1 MINFQDIVTSVSTGK
16 LSPGRIGYYVKRLAA
31 ETATRRI
38 ASIFIIGL
46 LVFQI
51 FTFLAPPKPSFAASP
66 GFDLISGA
74 PFSKDSLIQAVA
86 SNRDGIQQVF
96 DRLGII
102 SRNPDGSYN
111 FSKMQNAPVGP
122 CAAEGDNWIS
132 MGRSQDGAGSSVQ
145 WQEGIWVGSSI
156 NRWGN
161 AYTNDGN
168 CIQALR
174 GLGDKVYVSDGGPG
188 IPAGWYEWGVLLDC
202 GNIILKP
209 TSPPPN
215 PKSFSCQSVNISAST
230 VIVGQPVVVAGYAH
244 GENVS
249 QAERVD
255 MVYGSY
261 KDGNLITTQSS
272 AGVGPPDGNNNF
284 IDDSGKSFTFN
295 DPGTYQIALVVFY
308 DVDGTKY
315 FASGSGNGECKRTI
329 TVNPRPEPH
338 TLICGGLDM
347 VNTDNNFTYQAP
359 YTPLIKGTAL
369 QQGDSGPE
377 VYAKRFQYLLLKEVP
392 EGTTG
397 PVVRHAG
404 KTYQEINAN
413 NRITHAYPTQNT
425 RVDPLATAPNPAAFA
440 ATQFTQNS
448 AGSFLILLRVSSENS
463 GDNFAPDRQSCA
475 VPFVV
480 TPQPKDITCVD
491 LTASPLTGDTV
502 PVEVTF
508 NAKGGALNTTIK
520 EYQFDFGDG
529 NKQTVTSGKFA
540 ETLKHTYQNGGKYT
554 AKVTVVGTDPG
565 VTSSKPSCTVQ
576 LKFEQHVFRKTVK
589 NLTILTQDGKPT
601 DANGAT
607 ARPGDKLTYTIGIA
621 NIGTAPIKDYVFK
634 DDISDISLY
643 ADVIDKGGAEL
654 SVESTHVLLTWPAV
668 DIPVTTDPNN
678 PTYVTKSFTVQ
689 VKDPVPTNAQK
700 PTDNK
705 NYDCQM
711 EDQFEGNIVITP
723 ISVNPAKRL
732 ECVVAPLP
740 QTGAAASLI
749 VMGLLAALSVF
760 LLLRNRLMKREL
772 DLLETLN
779 EGAKS

>member
-46 LVFQI
+46 LIFQI
-51 FTFLAPPKPSFAASP
+51 FTFLAPPKPSYAWSP
-66 GFDLISGA
+66 TDLVGTPSNGGPFTKDRLISIVWDQNLEG
-74 PFSKDSLIQAVA
+74 V
-86 SNRDGIQQVF
+86 NQVF
-96 DRLGII
+96 GRLGLTREKLQSAGI
-102 SRNPDGSYN
+102 GSAC
-111 FSKMQNAPVGP
+111 KGQG
-122 CAAEGDNWIS
+122 WLS
-132 MGRSQDGAGSSVQ
+132 MGRQPSGAAGEVE
-145 WQEGIWVGSSI
+145 WQPNIWLGPAEA
-156 NRWGN
+156 RWGQ
-161 AYTNDGN
+161 N
-168 CIQALR
+168 CFYDVLTIP
-174 GLGDKVYVSDGGPG
+174 GDKIRDSATGQ
-188 IPAGWYEWGVLLDC
+188 WYEWGVLLDC
-202 GNIILKP
+202 GNIILR
-209 TSPPPN
+209 TTEPPPN
-215 PKSFSCQSVNISAST
+215 PKSFSCSSVGISATS
-230 VIVGQPVVVAGYAH
+230 VIVGDRVKVTGVAH

-249 QAERVD
+249 QGERVD
-255 MVYGSY
+255 MVYGAY
-261 KDGNLITTQSS
+261 RGGTTDRVGDFESS
-272 AGVGPPDGNNNF
+272 AGVGPPDGNGNF
-284 IDDSGKSFTFN
+284 NDDSNKGFTFN
-295 DPGTYQIALVVFY
+295 DPGTYDIALVVFY

-315 FASGSGNGECKRTI
+315 FAAGSGADGCKKTI
-329 TVNPRPEPH
+329 TVNPRPEPR
-338 TLICGGLDM
+338 TLVCAQLDM
-347 VNTDNNFTYQAP
+347 VNTDGNFTYQAP
-359 YTPLIKGTAL
+359 HTPLIQGEAS
-369 QQGDSGPE
+369 QQGDTGPE
-377 VYAKRFQYLLLKEVP
+377 VYAKRFLYLLLKEVP
-392 EGTTG
+392 SGG
-397 PVVRHAG
+397 SVQHGG
-404 KTYQEINAN
+404 KQYIEINAN
-413 NRITHAYPTQNT
+413 NRILHSYPTQNT

-440 ATQFTQNS
+440 ATQFAQTS
-448 AGSFLILLRVSSENS
+448 AGSFLILMRVSSENS
-463 GDNFAPDRQSCA
+463 GENNFAPDRDSCA

-508 NAKGGALNTTIK
+508 NARGGAQNTTIK

-621 NIGTAPIKDYVFK
+621 NIGTAPIKGYVFE
-634 DDISDISLY
+634 DNIADIILY
-643 ADVIDKGGAEL
+643 ADVVDKGGAEFKQGSNGTIL
-654 SVESTHVLLTWPAV
+654 VWPAT

-689 VKDPVPTNAQK
+689 VKDPVPTTAQK
-700 PTDNK
+700 PTDDK

-711 EDQFEGNIVITP
+711 EDRFEGNLVVTP
-723 ISVNPAKRL
+723 ISVTPAKRL

-740 QTGAAASLI
+740 ETGAAASLI

>member
-38 ASIFIIGL
+38 ASIFIVGL

-74 PFSKDSLIQAVA
+74 PFSKDSLISAVWDQ
-86 SNRDGIQQVF
+86 NRDGIQQVF
-96 DRLGII
+96 NRLGI
-102 SRNPDGSYN
+102 SRQ
-111 FSKMQNAPVGP
+111 KMEAAGVGP

-132 MGRSQDGAGSSVQ
+132 MGRSQDGAGSSVE
-145 WQEGIWVGSSI
+145 WQEDIWVGSSI
-156 NRWGN
+156 HRWGN
-161 AYTNDGN
+161 PNINDRN

-202 GNIILKP
+202 GNIVLKP
-209 TSPPPN
+209 TEPPPN
-215 PKSFSCQSVNISAST
+215 PKSFSCQSVNISASS
-230 VIVGQPVVVAGYAH
+230 VVVGQPVVVAGYAH

-249 QAERVD
+249 QGERVD

-261 KDGNLITTQSS
+261 SGGNLLATQSS

-295 DPGTYQIALVVFY
+295 DPGTYEIALVVFY

-329 TVNPRPEPH
+329 TVTPQPKPH
-338 TLICGGLDM
+338 TLVCGGLDM
-347 VNTDNNFTYQAP
+347 VNSGGNFTYQAP
-359 YTPLIKGTAL
+359 HTPLIKGTAL
-369 QQGDSGPE
+369 QEGDSGPE
-377 VYAKRFQYLLLKEVP
+377 VYAKRFLYLLLKEVSS
-392 EGTTG
+392 GG
-397 PVVRHAG
+397 SVQHGG
-404 KTYQEINAN
+404 KQYIEINAN
-413 NRITHAYPTQNT
+413 NRILHSYPTQNT

-440 ATQFTQNS
+440 ATQFAQTS

-463 GDNFAPDRQSCA
+463 GDNNYAPDTNSCA

-480 TPQPKDITCVD
+480 TPQPKDINCVD
-491 LTASPLTGDTV
+491 LTASPLTSDTV

-508 NAKGGALNTTIK
+508 NARGGALNTTIK

-554 AKVTVVGTDPG
+554 AKVTVVGTDAG

-576 LKFEQHVFRKTVK
+576 LKFEQQVFRKTVK
-589 NLTILTQDGKPT
+589 NLTILTPDGKPT

-607 ARPGDKLTYTIGIA
+607 ARPGDKLTYTIGLA
-621 NIGTAPIKDYVFK
+621 NIGSAPVKGYVFK

-643 ADVIDKGGAEL
+643 ADVVDKGGAEL
-654 SVESTHVLLTWPAV
+654 KVEATHVLLIWPAV
-668 DIPVTTDPNN
+668 DIPVSTDPNN

-723 ISVNPAKRL
+723 ISVNPAKRIQ
-732 ECVVAPLP
+732 CAVAPLP
-740 QTGAAASLI
+740 QTGAATSLI

>member
-46 LVFQI
+46 LIFQI
-51 FTFLAPPKPSFAASP
+51 FTFLAPPKPTYAASP
-66 GFDLISGA
+66 GDLVSGA
-74 PFSKDSLIQAVA
+74 GSGFSKDSLINAVWGED
-86 SNRDGIQQVF
+86 RDGISQVF
-96 DRLGII
+96 GRLGIT
-102 SRNPDGSYN
+102 RE
-111 FSKMQNAPVGP
+111 KMEAAGTSP
-122 CAAEGDNWIS
+122 CASEGDHWIS
-132 MGRSQDGAGSSVQ
+132 MGRDPFPGSGSVE
-145 WQEGIWVGSSI
+145 WQTDIWVGDSV

-161 AYTNDGN
+161 QGVNDGN
-168 CIQALR
+168 CWTALR
-174 GLGDKVYVSDGGPG
+174 GLNDYVHVTDGGPG
-188 IPAGWYEWGVLLDC
+188 IPAGDYEWAVLLDC
-202 GNIILKP
+202 GNILLKKVDV
-209 TSPPPN
+209 PN
-215 PKSFSCQSVNISAST
+215 PKSFSCSSVGLSANT
-230 VIVGQPVVVAGYAH
+230 LIVGDRVRVTGTAH

-249 QAERVD
+249 QGEFVD
-255 MVYGSY
+255 MVYGAY
-261 KDGNLITTQSS
+261 RGGTNDRIGDFESS
-272 AGVGPPDGNNNF
+272 AGVGPPDGNGNF
-284 IDDSGKSFTFN
+284 VDDSNKGFTFN
-295 DPGTYQIALVVFY
+295 EPGTYDIALVVFY
-308 DVDGTKY
+308 DVGGTKY
-315 FASGSGNGECKRTI
+315 FAAPNENCKKTI
-329 TVNPRPEPH
+329 TVNPRPQPR
-338 TLICGGLDM
+338 TLVCAQLDM
-347 VNTDNNFTYQAP
+347 VNSGGNFTYQAP
-359 YTPLIKGTAL
+359 HTPLI
-369 QQGDSGPE
+369 QGEASQAGDTGPE
-377 VYAKRFQYLLLKEVP
+377 VYAKRFLYLLLKEVP
-392 EGTTG
+392 SGG
-397 PVVRHAG
+397 SVQHGG
-404 KTYQEINAN
+404 KQYIEIDAN
-413 NRITHAYPTQNT
+413 NRILHSYPTQNT
-425 RVDPLATAPNPAAFA
+425 RVDPLASAPNPAAFA
-440 ATQFTQNS
+440 ATQFAQTS
-448 AGSFLILLRVSSENS
+448 AGSFLILMRVSSENS
-463 GDNFAPDRQSCA
+463 GNNNYAPDTDSCA

-480 TPQPKDITCVD
+480 TPQPKDIMCVD

-508 NAKGGALNTTIK
+508 NARGGAQNTTIK

-621 NIGTAPIKDYVFK
+621 NIGSVPIKDYVFK
-634 DDISDISLY
+634 DDISDIILY
-643 ADVIDKGGAEL
+643 ADLIDKGGAEL
-654 SVESTHVLLTWPAV
+654 KVEATQTFLIWPAV

-689 VKDPVPTNAQK
+689 VKDPVPTTAQK
-700 PTDNK
+700 PTDSK

-740 QTGAAASLI
+740 QTGAATSLI

>member
-46 LVFQI
+46 LIFQI
-51 FTFLAPPKPSFAASP
+51 FTFLAPPKPSYAWSSTDLVGTPSNGGPFTK
-66 GFDLISGA
+66 DRLISLVW
-74 PFSKDSLIQAVA
+74 DQDL
-86 SNRDGIQQVF
+86 DGVSQVF
-96 DRLGII
+96 GRLGITKE
-102 SRNPDGSYN
+102 
-111 FSKMQNAPVGP
+111 KMQAAGTTP
-122 CAAEGDNWIS
+122 CANEGDHWIS
-132 MGRSQDGAGSSVQ
+132 MGRDSLPGSGSVE
-145 WQEGIWVGSSI
+145 WQTGIWVGDSV

-161 AYTNDGN
+161 QGVNDGY
-168 CIQALR
+168 CWPALR
-174 GLGDKVYVSDGGPG
+174 GLGDYVHVTDGGPG
-188 IPAGWYEWGVLLDC
+188 IPAGDYEWAVLLDC
-202 GNIILKP
+202 GNILLKKVDV
-209 TSPPPN
+209 PN
-215 PKSFSCQSVNISAST
+215 PKSFSCSSVDLSANT
-230 VIVGQPVVVAGYAH
+230 LIVGDRVRVTGRAH
-244 GENVS
+244 GDNIDGND
-249 QAERVD
+249 RVG

-261 KDGNLITTQSS
+261 TGGNQIGQQISD
-272 AGVGPPDGNNNF
+272 GVGPADGNGYF
-284 IDDSGKSFTFN
+284 VDDSDKGFTF
-295 DPGTYQIALVVFY
+295 DQPGTYDIALLVVF
-308 DVDGTKY
+308 DAGDANHTKL
-315 FASGSGNGECKRTI
+315 FAPGSLEGNCKKTI
-329 TVNPRPEPH
+329 TVNPRPKPR
-338 TLICGGLDM
+338 TLVCSQLDM

-359 YTPLIKGTAL
+359 HTPLI
-369 QQGDSGPE
+369 QGEASQEGDTGPE
-377 VYAKRFQYLLLKEVP
+377 QYAKRFLYLLLKEVP
-392 EGTTG
+392 SGG
-397 PVVRHAG
+397 SVQHGG
-404 KTYQEINAN
+404 KQYIEINAN
-413 NRITHAYPTQNT
+413 NRILHSYPTQNT
-425 RVDPLATAPNPAAFA
+425 RVDPLASAPNPAAFA
-440 ATQFTQNS
+440 ATQFAQTS

-463 GDNFAPDRQSCA
+463 GENNYAPDTNSCA

-508 NAKGGALNTTIK
+508 NARGGALNTTIK

-540 ETLKHTYQNGGKYT
+540 ESLKHTYQNGGKYT

-621 NIGTAPIKDYVFK
+621 NIGTAPIKGYVFK

-643 ADVIDKGGAEL
+643 ADVIDKGGAEVKL
-654 SVESTHVLLTWPAV
+654 ENNHIYLVWPAI

-740 QTGAAASLI
+740 QTGAATSLI

-760 LLLRNRLMKREL
+760 LLLHNRLMKREL